1 MPSALRPV
9 KTLSRVGP
17 MEGLLNVKAA
27 NDYYDDVHYQRRGNN
42 SSTLC
47 GLKVTGGST
56 EREVSCLR
64 CRQFADGNF

>member
-1 MPSALRPV
+1 
-9 KTLSRVGP
+9 

-56 EREVSCLR
+56 DREVSCLR